1 MVSSGGHCSGGKKW
15 ILCFVGQLRQV
26 WWPNKFKTSNID
38 KYDGSSNP
46 EEFIQVYQTVIE
58 AARGDNQ
65 VKANF
70 LTMALTG
77 TARSWLI
84 NLLEGSITS
93 WD

>member
-1 MVSSGGHCSGGKKW
+1 
-15 ILCFVGQLRQV
+15 VGQLRQV